1 MLCGLIRKHK
11 RQLCFK
17 ADLYQMVAC
26 LFQSV
31 TEEEQ
36 ENTARPC
43 NLGYKNTT
51 GPKQKLKTF
60 CLLD

>member
-1 MLCGLIRKHK
+1 MLCGLIPKHK
-11 RQLCFK
+11 RQMCFK

-36 ENTARPC
+36 ENTAGPC
-43 NLGYKNTT
+43 NLGYKNTK
-51 GPKQKLKTF
+51 GQNKN
-60 CLLD
+60 